1 MSPEERLVRLETQM
15 ANVLEDFHEMKTDIR
30 AIRDTLQEARGG
42 WKALMF
48 VGGAGAALGASVAKF
63 LPFFVR

>member
-15 ANVLEDFHEMKTDIR
+15 TSVLADFHEMKADIR

-42 WKALMF
+42 WRALMF
-48 VGGAGAALGASVAKF
+48 VGGAGAAFGGAVVKF
-63 LPFFVR
+63 LPLVFK